1 MKETLEIMD
10 SQLNQAKTMMDA
22 FQNKLQNLVPILKWL
37 NNQTFAFD
45 RMHYLLTDILTG
57 NKNAVD
63 EFMQNF
69 AGTVYGKNAWFDEN
83 GKFDKQKYV
92 ASVIEKVNDDS
103 LYQRLLMYVSE
114 LINKQNNNG
123 WKNFSDE
130 EITGISALL
139 PYISIY
145 AGPAYYPGTKP
156 AKNYVASN
164 AEGYAELHVA
174 KILEDAGALAQFSEK
189 EKDLLDRLHS
199 RMIEWATGN
208 GEGM

>member
-1 MKETLEIMD
+1 MAEKVGD
-10 SQLNQAKTMMDA
+10 FFDA
-22 FQNKLQNLVPILKWL
+22 NLKLAEAERPI
-37 NNQTFAFD
+37 FD
-45 RMHYLLTDILTG
+45 
-57 NKNAVD
+57 
-63 EFMQNF
+63 Q
-69 AGTVYGKNAWFDEN
+69 N
-83 GKFDKQKYV
+83 GKFDKAKYV
-92 ASVIEKVNDDS
+92 ASVIEKVNDDA
-103 LYQRLLMYVSE
+103 LYQRLLMYVNE
-114 LINKQNNNG
+114 LMNKQNNNG
-123 WKNFSDE
+123 WKNFSDD
-130 EITGISALL
+130 EISAISALL

-174 KILEDAGALAQFSEK
+174 KTLEDAGGLSQFSEQ